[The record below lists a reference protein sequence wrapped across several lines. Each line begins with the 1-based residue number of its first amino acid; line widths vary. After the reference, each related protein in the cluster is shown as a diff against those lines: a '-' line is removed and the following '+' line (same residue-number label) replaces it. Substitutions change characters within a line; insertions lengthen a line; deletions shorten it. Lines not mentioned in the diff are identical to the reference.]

1 MPSMNIN
8 VCLKRTYYLRKQN
21 QTFMKNP
28 LIITKT
34 GKAKLEAELAE
45 LKGPR
50 RQDISR
56 RLKSAIEMGDL
67 SENADY
73 IAAKEDQGF
82 LEGRILEIE
91 SILANAEVVDEE
103 KVRSD
108 KVQIGN
114 KVTVREGNEDEEV
127 FELVGISEVNTMLGK
142 ISYES
147 PIGAALLE
155 KRPGETVRVQTP
167 GGTLEF
173 TIIKIE

>member
-1 MPSMNIN
+1 
-8 VCLKRTYYLRKQN
+8 
-21 QTFMKNP
+21 MKNQ

-34 GKAKLEAELAE
+34 GKAKLEEELAE

-50 RQDISR
+50 RMEISR

-73 IAAKEDQGF
+73 ITAKEDQGF

-91 SILANAEVVDEE
+91 TILSNAEVVDEDN
-103 KVRSD
+103 VRSD
-108 KVQIGN
+108 RVQIGH
-114 KVTVREGNEDEEV
+114 KVTVREGDEDEEV
-127 FELVGISEVNTMLGK
+127 FELVGISEVNTLLGK

-147 PIGAALLE
+147 PIGSALLD
-155 KRPGETVRVQTP
+155 KRPGEKVQVKTP
-167 GGTLEF
+167 GGVLEF

>member
-1 MPSMNIN
+1 
-8 VCLKRTYYLRKQN
+8 
-21 QTFMKNP
+21 MKNQ

-34 GKAKLEAELAE
+34 GKAKLEEELAE

-50 RQDISR
+50 RMEISR

-73 IAAKEDQGF
+73 ITAKEDQGF

-91 SILANAEVVDEE
+91 TILSNAEVVDEDN
-103 KVRSD
+103 VRSD
-108 KVQIGN
+108 RVQIGH
-114 KVTVREGNEDEEV
+114 KVTVREGGEDEEV
-127 FELVGISEVNTMLGK
+127 FELVGISEVNTLLGK

-147 PIGAALLE
+147 PIGSALLD
-155 KRPGETVRVQTP
+155 KRPGEKVQVKTP
-167 GGTLEF
+167 GGVLEF

>member
-1 MPSMNIN
+1 
-8 VCLKRTYYLRKQN
+8 
-21 QTFMKNP
+21 MKNQ
-28 LIITKT
+28 LIITKS
-34 GKAKLEAELAE
+34 GKSKLEEELAE

-50 RQDISR
+50 RMDISR

-73 IAAKEDQGF
+73 ITAKEDQGF

-91 SILANAEVVDEE
+91 AILSNAQVVDEDN
-103 KVRSD
+103 VRSD
-108 KVQIGN
+108 KVQIGH
-114 KVTVREGNEDEEV
+114 KVTVREGDEPEEV

-147 PIGAALLE
+147 PIGSALMD
-155 KRPGETVRVQTP
+155 KRPGDKVKVKTP
-167 GGTLEF
+167 GGDLEF